1 MKKIIIIIALV
12 ILQSTFAFT
21 QTVKNE
27 TVSKSNMV
35 SGSNLKLPA
44 SDIKLQFSYKYD
56 SQDILSV
63 LRFEGINFDK
73 VSFAGENL
81 IDKHFVISIKEFTNG
96 KLAKQTVAID
106 SNELG
111 DLGKIKSNSFSFKVL
126 SKRTPGNTAKF
137 QFQFDRFS
145 SEKEFK
151 VGEKLDG
158 FVMKNFLGAKTETA
172 IPVNESAYIMTYMM
186 PYDHKDGS
194 KSYCEVAQSGINP
207 EEFGVKFAIPTYF
220 LIDIKFQ

>member
-1 MKKIIIIIALV
+1 MKKLLLLLAIIFLLMTNI
-12 ILQSTFAFT
+12 FAT
-21 QTVKNE
+21 E
-27 TVSKSNMV
+27 
-35 SGSNLKLPA
+35 
-44 SDIKLQFSYKYD
+44 SDIKMQFNYKYD
-56 SQDILSV
+56 SPDILSI

-73 VSFAGENL
+73 VTFVGEDL
-81 IDKHFVISIKEFTNG
+81 KEKHFIISIKEFTNG
-96 KLAKQTVAID
+96 KFAKQIVALD

-111 DLGKIKSNSFSFKVL
+111 DLGKIKSNTFSFRVL
-126 SKRTPGNTAKF
+126 SKRTIDNLARF

-151 VGEKLDG
+151 VGEKLNG
-158 FVMKNFLGAKTETA
+158 FVMKNFLGAKTETP
-172 IPVNESAYIMTYMM
+172 IPVNESTYIMTYMM

-207 EEFGVKFAIPTYF
+207 EEFGTKYAIPTYF

>member
-1 MKKIIIIIALV
+1 MKKLLLLLAIVFLLMTNI
-12 ILQSTFAFT
+12 FAT
-21 QTVKNE
+21 E
-27 TVSKSNMV
+27 
-35 SGSNLKLPA
+35 
-44 SDIKLQFSYKYD
+44 SDIKMQFNYKYD
-56 SQDILSV
+56 SPDILSI

-73 VSFAGENL
+73 VTFVGEDL
-81 IDKHFVISIKEFTNG
+81 KEKHFIISIKEFTNG
-96 KLAKQTVAID
+96 KFAKQIVALD

-111 DLGKIKSNSFSFKVL
+111 DLGKIKSNTFSFRVL
-126 SKRTPGNTAKF
+126 SKRTIDNLARF

-151 VGEKLDG
+151 VGEKLNG

-172 IPVNESAYIMTYMM
+172 IPVNESTYIMTYMM

-207 EEFGVKFAIPTYF
+207 EEFGTKYAIPTYF